1 MKFREHHGSLEDSM
15 KTVVTV
21 NSWNSLRKI
30 VMGIFPDL
38 GYIEEITI
46 EKYSYDKRID
56 WDTHSV
62 NVKFSA
68 LKHKVIAG
76 FTNGPIQ

>member
-1 MKFREHHGSLEDSM
+1 MKFREHRGSLEDSM

-21 NSWNSLRKI
+21 TSMGSLKKI
-30 VMGIFPDL
+30 VKGMFPDL
-38 GYIEEITI
+38 GKIEEITI
-46 EKYSYDKRID
+46 EKYSYDKRIN

-62 NVKFSA
+62 NVKFLA
-68 LKHKVIAG
+68 LKHKVIVG